1 MVYLRTIAN
10 VMKISGCEVP
20 DWMLSLKK
28 ARYVKA
34 SAAATVCLL
43 SCDLLMCLLSCDL
56 LVFHY
61 FNSVSK
67 RKELLKAPPV
77 RHRINTVSGYDL
89 QKANRLQQMKES
101 KCSKGDQTN
110 RQSEPQSDEKKQAHV
125 RDRKKKHKKN
135 SRTSKFSKS
144 DK

>member
-28 ARYVKA
+28 ARYVNV
-34 SAAATVCLL
+34 SATATV
-43 SCDLLMCLLSCDL
+43 CLLSCDL

-61 FNSVSK
+61 YNSVSK
-67 RKELLKAPPV
+67 RKELLKAPPM

-110 RQSEPQSDEKKQAHV
+110 RQSELQSDEKKQAHV